1 MAHLIDNDALLL
13 GANVSDF
20 GARHIVRLSEEEVR
34 TIHINDSGNLEVHKS
49 TDSGVNWTLM
59 TTFTPVSGSLR
70 YPSICKYDSVTFI
83 VAWVEGSGTNY
94 DVKVQ
99 MCASEVWT
107 SILTWSF
114 TDIGAITFP
123 MPAIT
128 FNKTVSGR
136 LHIFVPHHATTNI
149 VTIKN
154 KYTDNFGGLWT
165 NGTDYAGGTRTAACS
180 IHDIASRSDTGV
192 VTIGF
197 RNYDSTTYYFNHF
210 TSVGV
215 YSSTTTKSINGSAN
229 GASFGYDSTN
239 TLRYVVLDNQSSG
252 TMRVWDGTTW
262 VPTCLDGMVA
272 LGIDGA
278 DNVYVFYTK
287 TTEICYY
294 KKWTKIGATWGSEVQ
309 LTTGDG
315 QRIKC
320 EQNAIPSSSYLH
332 LVYFSD

>member
-20 GARHIVRLSEEEVR
+20 GARHIVRLSEGEVR

-59 TTFTPVSGSLR
+59 TTFTPVSGSLS
-70 YPSICKYDSVTFI
+70 YPSICKYDSVTFV

-107 SILTWSF
+107 DILTWSF

-123 MPAIT
+123 MPAII

-136 LHIFVPHHATTNI
+136 LHVFVPHHATTNY

-165 NGTDYAGGTRTAACS
+165 DGTNYGGGTRTAACP
-180 IHDIASRSDTGV
+180 IHDIASRSDTGI
-192 VTIGF
+192 VTIGY
-197 RNYDSTTYYFNHF
+197 RNYDSTSYYFWHF

-215 YSSTTTKSINGSAN
+215 WSSQTTLSMNGNSQGASCAYDSSNALRYAVIDSFASTIRTWDNFFSST
-229 GASFGYDSTN
+229 Y
-239 TLRYVVLDNQSSG
+239 LSG
-252 TMRVWDGTTW
+252 MIS
-262 VPTCLDGMVA
+262 

-294 KKWTKIGATWGSEVQ
+294 KKWTKITATWGSEVQ

-320 EQNAIPSSSYLH
+320 EQNAIPSSPYLH
-332 LVYFSD
+332 LIYFSD

>member
-59 TTFTPVSGSLR
+59 TTFTPVSGSLS
-70 YPSICKYDSVTFI
+70 YPSICKYDSTTFV
-83 VAWVEGSGTNY
+83 VAWVEGVGTNY
-94 DVKVQ
+94 DVKVK

-107 SILTWSF
+107 DILTWSF
-114 TDIGAITFP
+114 TDIGAITIP
-123 MPAIT
+123 IPAIT
-128 FNKTVSGR
+128 FNKTALGR

-165 NGTDYAGGTRTAACS
+165 DGTNYAGGTRTAPCP
-180 IHDIASRSDTGV
+180 IHDIASRSDTGI

-197 RNYDSTTYYFNHF
+197 RNYTAQPYKFYHF

-215 YSSTTTKSINGSAN
+215 WSSETNKSMNSSINGASCAYDSAN
-229 GASFGYDSTN
+229 I
-239 TLRYVVLDNQSSG
+239 LRYAVIDNSPLGTIRLWDDTFWVSG
-252 TMRVWDGTTW
+252 
-262 VPTCLDGMVA
+262 CLEGMIA

-287 TTEICYY
+287 TDEICYY

-315 QRIKC
+315 QKIKC
-320 EQNAIPSSSYLH
+320 EQNAIPSSPYLH